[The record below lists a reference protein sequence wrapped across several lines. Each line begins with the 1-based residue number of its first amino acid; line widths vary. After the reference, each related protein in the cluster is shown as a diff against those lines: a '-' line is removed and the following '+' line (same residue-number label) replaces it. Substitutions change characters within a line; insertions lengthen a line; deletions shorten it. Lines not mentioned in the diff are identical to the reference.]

1 MLGSF
6 GKGTVSSS
14 MDHLL
19 KCARTGAPTSCIN
32 ISTDFSLKRQ
42 DLLPQKSG
50 FVAAEI
56 WISRLRNQILW
67 SFAFRRRQLFSF
79 QCCAAV
85 SLSLFKT
92 VSQSR
97 LEMKIEDEISGCQA
111 VSIKPHSGLTNKV
124 EAGEKHPNAPPSR
137 NFNVFPQKTLNV
149 IDLCVLFSQ
158 QG

>member
-1 MLGSF
+1 M
-6 GKGTVSSS
+6 SSS
-14 MDHLL
+14 VDHLCFEQVRQL
-19 KCARTGAPTSCIN
+19 PPA
-32 ISTDFSLKRQ
+32 SLLHQHQPRF
-42 DLLPQKSG
+42 LPQTPG
-50 FVAAEI
+50 FVASEI
-56 WISRLRNQILW
+56 WICGGGNLDFSAQKSNFVELRIPEEAT
-67 SFAFRRRQLFSF
+67 FQLSVLRG
-79 QCCAAV
+79 V

-137 NFNVFPQKTLNV
+137 NLNVLPQKTLNV